1 MEENIMIKSFSKLV
15 DCISYSETHRHY
27 TIVAQNWVYDS
38 NAERQSVRF
47 LSIPTET
54 IYKEYIKKNENQSVF
69 NILHRDERLIYFDV
83 DKQKIKQSDL
93 LNTIQIFLN
102 QLSELLNLKITIDD
116 MMIFTKSK
124 LIDGVDYIDS
134 FHLVSIKF
142 SMNRKD
148 IKSLVEI
155 YNGNDNRLFKLDNKV
170 YDTNRQFCC
179 CDNGKLEFDHN
190 KLEFKVN
197 RVFKYNSINVV
208 DESNKYNLIDNIST
222 NHININIENLIK
234 KFKKNK
240 MNEPRKIHTND
251 ILDYVYNDK
260 VILQQLEDT
269 RIWTNLC
276 YIVKKN
282 ELDNCENFCEKT
294 LGGGYTIDDNIKYWN
309 VELEY
314 NLKRN
319 TIRYYSGD
327 IIRFFEKYC
336 NIKFITNTITEHLI
350 DYTINKLI
358 KSLPTI
364 HTQKNEI
371 FNQFNSQFQNRVNRD
386 KVIPMNEN
394 VIVSNNGCKNTIT
407 KYKAVIN
414 VNGRKVK
421 IIYDI
426 VSGVVYSTISD
437 ELYPYY
443 FDKVMETYE
452 EKSKNMV
459 YVNKDDFEKLVEKII
474 YSSNI
479 IELIRGLWGV
489 GKTHFIIEPIVK
501 HYMRNNLNILFITEN
516 NCLNT
521 EIKQR
526 LSFSSHLDK
535 SKNINYRYMVCSI
548 ESILKLSRIDF
559 DYDLIVVDEAVSFFN
574 HFKSTTINNA
584 RYVFKIIM
592 KLMRNCPKII
602 LCDADLTY
610 DMNSSILTYLN
621 DNKPYTIYHLNH
633 NPYEDITFNIYE
645 KKSLLL
651 DYFYNCVDRGEKI
664 GIAFSKKSELD
675 SITYKL
681 KNKYPNI
688 NIISITSDGVRNN
701 DTLLDKTESYNV
713 KKSINQYL
721 IDNPCDVF
729 MTSPSVSTGINIML
743 EHSINFNKMF
753 GIFTPLRDN
762 GANPYTF
769 LQMIRRIRTLK
780 DNSINIYCGKP
791 STNLKFYTM
800 EEISLI
806 KERNFN
812 YVLSQSN
819 KIENN
824 LKVENDIDDL
834 YWKMVL
840 YNRSFDL
847 TLQSNPLYFIYE
859 NLKDKKLKVKL
870 IRDDDDVSVDNTI
883 VKSDDFYNI
892 DLREISIS
900 HIYEI
905 IEKTESNEELEYS
918 EQLLFN
924 KLKLL
929 VNGKFDFKHSD
940 GNTKTKIFYGFFRL
954 DILFKYYQIINTKEF
969 LDYIKLHHTKF
980 KNRSKFLHTESN
992 LHYLENNEVYKSKV
1006 CELSKNIF
1014 IENIYKYVMN
1024 IYKSDGGLTDKT
1036 FKLTK
1041 ELINDYK
1048 LHVDKKYS
1056 VKNFRTKINTLF
1068 KNYMGECFEYNY
1080 NNKTFTHKI
1089 IDLFYSEPNYE
1100 VNCLESFLNYS
1111 SVLDENGRY
1120 IGKLNEMVLMNE
1132 YKKDYKFTQRNNIIE
1147 GHLLLN
1153 KFSITKNYKRTEELF
1168 NENNVLEP
1176 YTKFKEYK
1184 IQKISYK
1191 LRKLLSNK
1199 SVFDKYADVNVDK
1212 NYINIYFSDMINGIK
1227 SSNLQYSFTNRIGLT
1242 IDETID
1248 YEYDDIMKVFKDLM
1262 KMCEDNECEY
1272 KMVVNKK
1279 INKTKILMKMIK
1291 IYPHDKND
1299 MITYSID
1306 EDNITEMIN
1315 LLNQHTLINYINE
1328 SKSNN
1333 REILNFNYFK
1343 WNYD

>member
-1 MEENIMIKSFSKLV
+1 
-15 DCISYSETHRHY
+15 
-27 TIVAQNWVYDS
+27 
-38 NAERQSVRF
+38 
-47 LSIPTET
+47 
-54 IYKEYIKKNENQSVF
+54 
-69 NILHRDERLIYFDV
+69 
-83 DKQKIKQSDL
+83 
-93 LNTIQIFLN
+93 
-102 QLSELLNLKITIDD
+102 
-116 MMIFTKSK
+116 
-124 LIDGVDYIDS
+124 
-134 FHLVSIKF
+134 
-142 SMNRKD
+142 
-148 IKSLVEI
+148 
-155 YNGNDNRLFKLDNKV
+155 
-170 YDTNRQFCC
+170 
-179 CDNGKLEFDHN
+179 
-190 KLEFKVN
+190 
-197 RVFKYNSINVV
+197 
-208 DESNKYNLIDNIST
+208 
-222 NHININIENLIK
+222 
-234 KFKKNK
+234 
-240 MNEPRKIHTND
+240 
-251 ILDYVYNDK
+251 
-260 VILQQLEDT
+260 
-269 RIWTNLC
+269 
-276 YIVKKN
+276 
-282 ELDNCENFCEKT
+282 
-294 LGGGYTIDDNIKYWN
+294 
-309 VELEY
+309 
-314 NLKRN
+314 
-319 TIRYYSGD
+319 
-327 IIRFFEKYC
+327 
-336 NIKFITNTITEHLI
+336 
-350 DYTINKLI
+350 
-358 KSLPTI
+358 
-364 HTQKNEI
+364 
-371 FNQFNSQFQNRVNRD
+371 
-386 KVIPMNEN
+386 
-394 VIVSNNGCKNTIT
+394 
-407 KYKAVIN
+407 
-414 VNGRKVK
+414 
-421 IIYDI
+421 
-426 VSGVVYSTISD
+426 
-437 ELYPYY
+437 
-443 FDKVMETYE
+443 
-452 EKSKNMV
+452 
-459 YVNKDDFEKLVEKII
+459 
-474 YSSNI
+474 
-479 IELIRGLWGV
+479 
-489 GKTHFIIEPIVK
+489 
-501 HYMRNNLNILFITEN
+501 
-516 NCLNT
+516 
-521 EIKQR
+521 
-526 LSFSSHLDK
+526 
-535 SKNINYRYMVCSI
+535 
-548 ESILKLSRIDF
+548 
-559 DYDLIVVDEAVSFFN
+559 
-574 HFKSTTINNA
+574 
-584 RYVFKIIM
+584 
-592 KLMRNCPKII
+592 
-602 LCDADLTY
+602 
-610 DMNSSILTYLN
+610 
-621 DNKPYTIYHLNH
+621 
-633 NPYEDITFNIYE
+633 
-645 KKSLLL
+645 
-651 DYFYNCVDRGEKI
+651 
-664 GIAFSKKSELD
+664 
-675 SITYKL
+675 
-681 KNKYPNI
+681 
-688 NIISITSDGVRNN
+688 
-701 DTLLDKTESYNV
+701 
-713 KKSINQYL
+713 
-721 IDNPCDVF
+721 
-729 MTSPSVSTGINIML
+729 
-743 EHSINFNKMF
+743 MF

-791 STNLKFYTM
+791 TTNLKFYTM

-929 VNGKFDFKHSD
+929 VNGKFDFIHSD

-1089 IDLFYSEPNYE
+1089 IDLFYSEPKYN
-1100 VNCLESFLNYS
+1100 VNSLESFLNYS